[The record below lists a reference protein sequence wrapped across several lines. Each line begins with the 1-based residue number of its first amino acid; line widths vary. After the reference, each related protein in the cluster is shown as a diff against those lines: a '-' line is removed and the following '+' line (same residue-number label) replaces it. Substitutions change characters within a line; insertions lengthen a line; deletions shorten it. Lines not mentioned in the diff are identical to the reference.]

1 MTTHV
6 VCLDGT
12 GHTRRQAHPTNIALI
27 FDAMGGSIVDA
38 DKGSF
43 ESTLEIGGQVV
54 QVGKYL
60 PGVGTEGIP
69 LFKLIEQLDGLGIA
83 EQIVRAYTLLSRTY
97 VPGDEIIITGF
108 SRGAAA
114 ARCLAGFVVGKGLLN
129 PANYN
134 PKNKNAA
141 YLRGI
146 AAWYQYREGQ
156 PWLARASDLTN
167 LFVQLGEMVPTLTLA
182 DYVEVEHILAVAVF
196 DTVSSMGIPKRQPDG
211 WLGYDF
217 VIANTDLSPKVLNG
231 FHALS
236 ADENRANFFPIYW
249 TPRNNITQVV
259 FPGSHADVGGGCPD
273 GVTALSD
280 RALEWML
287 QNLAG
292 QGLRFDLHNIRALA
306 PNAIGDSHDEGGDW
320 PWSILPKAPRQ
331 FPMTVFEG
339 RPAFMADRSIGERW
353 GKPVNVLPA
362 NSQSDYEAIGVF
374 AGGKPLY
381 PQLND

>member
-12 GHTRRQAHPTNIALI
+12 GQTRLQPNPTNIALI
-27 FDAMGGSIVDA
+27 FNAMGGLIVDA
-38 DKGSF
+38 DNGSF
-43 ESTLEIGGQVV
+43 ESTLAVNGPVV

-69 LFKLIEQLDGLGIA
+69 LFKLVEQTVGAGIA
-83 EQIVRAYTLLSRTY
+83 EQIVRGYTFLSRNY
-97 VPGDEIIITGF
+97 EPGDEIIIIGF

-114 ARCLAGFVVGKGLLN
+114 ARCLAGFVVGQGLLN
-129 PANYN
+129 PANYH
-134 PKNKNAA
+134 PENKNAA

-146 AAWYQYREGQ
+146 AAWYQYRAGQ
-156 PWLARASDLTN
+156 PWLARDSDLTDIF
-167 LFVQLGEMVPTLTLA
+167 LKLGETVPQLTPA
-182 DYVEVEHILAVAVF
+182 DFVEVERILAVAVF
-196 DTVSSMGIPKRQPDG
+196 DTVNSIGIPKPEPGG

-236 ADENRANFFPIYW
+236 ADENRANFFPTYW
-249 TPRNNITQVV
+249 TPRNNITQVI
-259 FPGSHADVGGGCPD
+259 FPGSHSDVGGGYPEPD
-273 GVTALSD
+273 LSD

-287 QNLAG
+287 PNLASH
-292 QGLRFDLHNIRALA
+292 GLRFDLHNIRALA
-306 PNAIGDSHDEGGDW
+306 PNPTADGHDDGGSF
-320 PWSILPKAPRQ
+320 PWCELPKKPRE
-331 FPMTVFEG
+331 FPTTVFG
-339 RPAFMADRSIGERW
+339 GSPAFTVDSSIGERW

-362 NSQSDYEAIGVF
+362 NVRSDYEAIGLF

-381 PQLND
+381 P